1 LAGSNA
7 PWPGLHPPVVPPRF
21 ALQPPAPLPERE
33 AEAAPAA
40 AVAPPRTSTTGRR
53 DRTTPNRPRMNV
65 SDACSD
71 RIQVISVGAPNKQAP
86 VHVPVPNSSPMPFF
100 FFFFFSPPMASKT
113 KCRSTSPWRCGFEKT
128 RRGKKEADGARRSKP
143 HRDGDR
149 PTRPCRLAVRLTPRR
164 CPGKRPASRDRPL
177 PHRRTPETQGN
188 ETERAGPATFFLN
201 DAAYC

>member
-7 PWPGLHPPVVPPRF
+7 PWPGLHPPVGPPRF

-100 FFFFFSPPMASKT
+100 FSPPMASKT
-113 KCRSTSPWRCGFEKT
+113 S
-128 RRGKKEADGARRSKP
+128 
-143 HRDGDR
+143 
-149 PTRPCRLAVRLTPRR
+149 
-164 CPGKRPASRDRPL
+164 
-177 PHRRTPETQGN
+177 
-188 ETERAGPATFFLN
+188 AGPRPRGVADSEKQEEGEKRKPMEPVGPSRIATATDLPGL
-201 DAAYC
+201 AGSPSG